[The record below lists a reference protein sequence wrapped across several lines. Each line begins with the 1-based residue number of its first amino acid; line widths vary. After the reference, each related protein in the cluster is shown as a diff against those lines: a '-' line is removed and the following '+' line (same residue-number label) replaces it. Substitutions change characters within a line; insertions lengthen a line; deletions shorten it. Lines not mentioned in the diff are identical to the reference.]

1 MKIVISGGPGTG
13 KTSIINELVS
23 IGQIVFHES
32 SREIITRYKKLG
44 HDQLFLSD
52 PVKFSEILLSNRI
65 KQYKDAN
72 SFNSKNC
79 FFDRGIP
86 DIVAYLEY
94 KKAAVNF
101 AYELRTIN
109 RFENMLLPVKE
120 GSLVVFVNPSTP
132 DGTYYDI
139 DTLMNY
145 WIQRHCTILID
156 ESFLD
161 FCDGKSAT
169 KYIKEYDKV
178 YILKSMTK
186 FYSSAGIRVGTLVS
200 NEKNIDSIKRFE
212 PMWKLSQFDSNYLQ
226 AAL

>member
-32 SREIITRYKKLG
+32 SREIITKYKKLG

-86 DIVAYLEY
+86 DIVAYLDYKKVTYNEDFTINSQKYKYDMIFIVEPWNEIYKKDQERYESFNQLIDIDYFIKETYRGLGYEY
-94 KKAAVNF
+94 KIIPNG
-101 AYELRTIN
+101 TIQ
-109 RFENMLLPVKE
+109 
-120 GSLVVFVNPSTP
+120 
-132 DGTYYDI
+132 
-139 DTLMNY
+139 
-145 WIQRHCTILID
+145 QRVD
-156 ESFLD
+156 
-161 FCDGKSAT
+161 
-169 KYIKEYDKV
+169 
-178 YILKSMTK
+178 YIL
-186 FYSSAGIRVGTLVS
+186 
-200 NEKNIDSIKRFE
+200 NEI
-212 PMWKLSQFDSNYLQ
+212 Q
-226 AAL
+226 